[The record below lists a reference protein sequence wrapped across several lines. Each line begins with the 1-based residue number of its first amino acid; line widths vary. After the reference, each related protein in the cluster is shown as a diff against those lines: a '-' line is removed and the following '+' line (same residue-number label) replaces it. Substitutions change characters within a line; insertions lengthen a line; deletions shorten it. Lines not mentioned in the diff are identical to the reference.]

1 MPPCFY
7 RLILLIR
14 LRIWIVPDQRRKT
27 HCRRVWQPRH
37 SPGFEWA
44 ESIEKP
50 IIEPVDL
57 LIIGGGVYKWDID
70 PTLKN
75 FLENLNPEFIK
86 SVAAFTTGGGMD
98 KTETILS
105 IVKNKGI
112 NVEKET
118 LAIKVGVRNH
128 AWLGGK
134 GFIKLTEKQ
143 IHSINNFVNK
153 LIKK

>member
-1 MPPCFY
+1 MK
-7 RLILLIR
+7 IAIR
-14 LRIWIVPDQRRKT
+14 YQSHGGNTKEVAETIAKAVGII
-27 HCRRVWQPRH
+27 
-37 SPGFEWA
+37 A

-70 PTLKN
+70 TTLKN
-75 FLENLNPEFIK
+75 FLGNLNPEFIK

-98 KTETILS
+98 KTEVILS
-105 IVKNKGI
+105 IVKYKGI
-112 NVEKET
+112 NVQKET
-118 LAIKVGVRNH
+118 LPVKVGVRNH

-143 IHSINNFVNK
+143 IMSINNFVNK
-153 LIKK
+153 LVN